1 MKFRRFALVLLSFF
15 LFAAS
20 SLWLPSASAATRSII
35 ILLDP
40 PHRDLNGVFL
50 DNELDTS
57 LLPTGRLGG
66 LVFSPTAEPR
76 MWFIDAAL
84 IEDVGALAITNIAAQ
99 NWLAELQ
106 YISAQD
112 PVFALPYGHPDISLA
127 TRLAPTEL
135 LYYFDAS
142 KARLE
147 VALGRIVKIS
157 HSVRWGS
164 GPTKVPADTF
174 LSYTINRRAL
184 GLMSTVVPPSELETL
199 RPKLAYLLST
209 DLTPARQLFFANNA
223 YDALSIQTHK
233 LRIVSGKYRLTSE
246 REQVP
251 VTLVNDFNVRIK
263 VNLLLTPLNSRIQIP
278 TVKSQMLEA
287 KSKTQILVP
296 VTVIAPGTT
305 TVLAQFINSHDDKI
319 TDTALLTL
327 NTSVISPTVAWFTTG
342 AAILLLL
349 AALTQSVRR
358 VRRSR
363 K

>member
-15 LFAAS
+15 LIAAPS
-20 SLWLPSASAATRSII
+20 ISLPAASAATRSTI

-40 PHRDLNGVFL
+40 PHRDLNGVPL

-57 LLPTGRLGG
+57 LLPTGRLGA

-84 IEDVGALAITNIAAQ
+84 IEDVGALAVTNIAAQ

-106 YISAQD
+106 YISAPD

-147 VALGRIVKIS
+147 VVLGRIVKIS

-164 GPTKVPADTF
+164 GSTKVPADTI

-184 GLMSTVVPPSELETL
+184 ALMSTVVPPSELETL

-209 DLTPARQLFFANNA
+209 DLTPSHQLFFARNA

-246 REQVP
+246 KEQVP
-251 VTLVNDFNVRIK
+251 VTLINDFNARIK

-278 TVKSQMLEA
+278 TIKSQVLES

>member
-1 MKFRRFALVLLSFF
+1 MKFKRPILVLFSFF
-15 LFAAS
+15 LIVAPSMFLQSADAAIR
-20 SLWLPSASAATRSII
+20 ATI
-35 ILLDP
+35 ILLDT
-40 PHRDLNGVFL
+40 PHRDLNGVLL
-50 DNELDTS
+50 DNELATS
-57 LLPTGRLGG
+57 LLPTGRLGD

-84 IEDVGALAITNIAAQ
+84 IEDVGALAATNVDAR

-112 PVFALPYGHPDISLA
+112 PVFALPYGHPNISLA

-147 VALGRIVKIS
+147 VALGRVVRIS
-157 HSVRWGS
+157 RSVRWGS
-164 GPTKVPADTF
+164 GSIKVPADTV
-174 LSYTINRRAL
+174 LSYTLNRRAL
-184 GLMSTVVPPSELETL
+184 ALISTVVPPAELDIL
-199 RPKLAYLLST
+199 RPKLAYLLAT
-209 DLTPARQLFFANNA
+209 DLMPARQSFFTSNA
-223 YDALSIQTHK
+223 YDALNIQTHK

-246 REQVP
+246 KEKVP
-251 VTLVNDFNVRIK
+251 VTLVNDFNVPIS
-263 VNLLLTPLNSRIQIP
+263 VNLRLIPLNSRIQIP
-278 TVKSQMLEA
+278 NIKSQVLDA
-287 KSKTQILVP
+287 KSKTQILIP

-305 TVLAQFINSHDDKI
+305 TVLAEFINSHDDKI

-342 AAILLLL
+342 AAILLFL
-349 AALTQSVRR
+349 AAVMQSIRR